1 MEVWEFLSAWSDL
14 YGLDCD
20 QSLLGTI
27 NATFKEANVNMRR
40 AMGDIVED
48 LDAKRKKA
56 NASLSKLASTNLPQ
70 AALGVRHLGED
81 GHSLDLKSDSV
92 NKLPFLNAASA
103 LPAKCSKDPQ
113 EYLEGA
119 K

>member
-27 NATFKEANVNMRR
+27 NATFKDANVNMRR
-40 AMGDIVED
+40 AVGEIVDD

-70 AALGVRHLGED
+70 AALGVAILTHL
-81 GHSLDLKSDSV
+81 SLGSPEMCLT
-92 NKLPFLNAASA
+92 LPQKQTL
-103 LPAKCSKDPQ
+103 L
-113 EYLEGA
+113 
-119 K
+119 